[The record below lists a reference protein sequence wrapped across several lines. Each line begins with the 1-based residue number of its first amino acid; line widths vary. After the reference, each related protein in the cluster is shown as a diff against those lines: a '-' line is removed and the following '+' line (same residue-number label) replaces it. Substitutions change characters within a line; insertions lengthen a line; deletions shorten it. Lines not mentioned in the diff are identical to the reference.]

1 MIAVSNGFMFSWYDT
16 AWYYKFSINA
26 RRESRESNRFEH
38 LFIVILFESG
48 WRIVLIS
55 CYITGIATFYLS
67 CAIITLN
74 VSWKHTK
81 PTYTFRFYQIVRLKL
96 WYQVFFL
103 FPLDFSYF
111 SMMTASTNRSILIYS
126 RLRRS
131 KILKFT
137 IKRNN
142 LQ

>member
-1 MIAVSNGFMFSWYDT
+1 MALCLAGMIQLDITNFQSMLEGNHVRATDLNIF
-16 AWYYKFSINA
+16 
-26 RRESRESNRFEH
+26 
-38 LFIVILFESG
+38 LLLLLFESG

-111 SMMTASTNRSILIYS
+111 SMMTASTNRSIFIYS
-126 RLRRS
+126 RLRRR

>member
-1 MIAVSNGFMFSWYDT
+1 MALCLAGMIQLDITNFQSMLEGNHVRATDLNIF
-16 AWYYKFSINA
+16 
-26 RRESRESNRFEH
+26 
-38 LFIVILFESG
+38 LLLLLFESG

-111 SMMTASTNRSILIYS
+111 SMMTASTNRSIFVYS
-126 RLRRS
+126 RLRRR

>member
-1 MIAVSNGFMFSWYDT
+1 MALCLAGMIQLDITNFQSMLEGNHVRATDLNIF
-16 AWYYKFSINA
+16 
-26 RRESRESNRFEH
+26 
-38 LFIVILFESG
+38 LLLLLFESG

-55 CYITGIATFYLS
+55 CYITGIVTFYLS

-111 SMMTASTNRSILIYS
+111 SMMTASTNRSIFIYS
-126 RLRRS
+126 RLRRR

>member
-1 MIAVSNGFMFSWYDT
+1 MALCLAGMIQLDITNFQSMLEGNHVRATDLNIF
-16 AWYYKFSINA
+16 
-26 RRESRESNRFEH
+26 
-38 LFIVILFESG
+38 LLLLLFESG

-81 PTYTFRFYQIVRLKL
+81 PTYMFRFYQIVRLKL

-111 SMMTASTNRSILIYS
+111 SMMTASTNRSIFIYS
-126 RLRRS
+126 RLRRR

>member
-1 MIAVSNGFMFSWYDT
+1 MALCLAGMIQLDITNFQSMLEGNHVRATDLNIF
-16 AWYYKFSINA
+16 
-26 RRESRESNRFEH
+26 
-38 LFIVILFESG
+38 LLLLLFESG

-96 WYQVFFL
+96 WYQVFLL

-111 SMMTASTNRSILIYS
+111 SMMTASTNRSIFIYS
-126 RLRRS
+126 RLRRR

>member
-1 MIAVSNGFMFSWYDT
+1 MALCLAGMIQLDITNFQSMLEGNHVRATDLNIF
-16 AWYYKFSINA
+16 
-26 RRESRESNRFEH
+26 
-38 LFIVILFESG
+38 LLLLLFESG

-55 CYITGIATFYLS
+55 CYITVIATFYLS

-111 SMMTASTNRSILIYS
+111 SMMTASTNRSIFIYS
-126 RLRRS
+126 RLRRR

>member
-1 MIAVSNGFMFSWYDT
+1 MALCLAGMIQLDITNFQSMLEGNHVRATDLNIF
-16 AWYYKFSINA
+16 
-26 RRESRESNRFEH
+26 
-38 LFIVILFESG
+38 LLLLLFESG

-111 SMMTASTNRSILIYS
+111 SMMTASTNRSIFIYS
-126 RLRRS
+126 RLRRR

-142 LQ
+142 LK

>member
-1 MIAVSNGFMFSWYDT
+1 MALCLAGMIQLDITNFQSMLEGNHVRVTDLNIF
-16 AWYYKFSINA
+16 
-26 RRESRESNRFEH
+26 
-38 LFIVILFESG
+38 LLLLLFESG

-103 FPLDFSYF
+103 FPIDFSYF
-111 SMMTASTNRSILIYS
+111 SMMTASYWRQYDDSIIYLLS
-126 RLRRS
+126 VKKKKNF
-131 KILKFT
+131 KIHNK
-137 IKRNN
+137 KK
-142 LQ
+142 